1 MNEEQT
7 TKNALA
13 EIKPVLGD
21 VFSLPP
27 LEMFDFRL
35 LRKQKNLTLRDVEN
49 TIGVSNAYLS
59 QLETG
64 KISNRSYNIVRNL
77 LQLYKNNSMEIIKTW
92 ISAKNGSL
100 ISLTLNGK
108 FWIGLTTNEFGYS
121 EITKNEAIEH
131 VPELELQN
139 IT

>member
-64 KISNRSYNIVRNL
+64 KISNPSYNIVRNL

-108 FWIGLTTNEFGYS
+108 FWIGLKTNEFGYS